1 MRNAIGMRSLCQ
13 PTYIRKYNQPRGGAS
28 GGLDDH
34 LDAGASTD
42 TICAWRMAV
51 NPPSRVRPMVPLA
64 HFGAKDEPFKSS
76 VLGRAQTGRNTGV
89 VSVIALQ
96 QHLRWLQSA
105 HIQALPCGSD
115 SSTCVTRFVWML
127 LSSTRESCARA
138 GIDASVNTT
147 AKSRMMLRQ
156 ASIKRFTV
164 NPLAPFM
171 PNADVCNT

>member
-1 MRNAIGMRSLCQ
+1 MHSLCQ
-13 PTYIRKYNQPRGGAS
+13 PSGVRKCNQPRGGAS

-34 LDAGASTD
+34 LDARASTD

-51 NPPSRVRPMVPLA
+51 NPPSRSRQIVPLA
-64 HFGAKDEPFKSS
+64 HLGAKDEPFKSS

-105 HIQALPCGSD
+105 HIQLLPCGSD
-115 SSTCVTRFVWML
+115 SSTCVTKFVWML
-127 LSSTRESCARA
+127 LSSTRESCALA
-138 GIDASVNTT
+138 GIDASVNTI

-156 ASIKRFTV
+156 ASTKRFTV
-164 NPLAPFM
+164 NLLARSM
-171 PNADVCNT
+171 PNADICNT

>member
-51 NPPSRVRPMVPLA
+51 NPPSRVRPMVPFA
-64 HFGAKDEPFKSS
+64 HRGAKDEPFNSS

-96 QHLRWLQSA
+96 QHFTWLHSA
-105 HIQALPCGSD
+105 HIQLLPCGSD
-115 SSTCVTRFVWML
+115 SNTCVTRFVWML

-138 GIDASVNTT
+138 GIDASVNIT

-156 ASIKRFTV
+156 ASTKRFTV
-164 NPLAPFM
+164 KLLARSM
-171 PNADVCNT
+171 PNADICNT